1 MVLLRAQVLYGF
13 LACTDPFKL
22 PAERKFPWRHRA
34 NKRGISNASSIYC
47 ETKAQ
52 LEQVRDVML
61 EGIRDKMDLI
71 ASPSSKFARKARQ
84 EMQKRKETVPAHLE
98 PVLERMGERDAGYVE
113 IIVPQQRRK

>member
-22 PAERKFPWRHRA
+22 PAEREFPWRHRA

-61 EGIRDKMDLI
+61 EGIREKMDLI

-98 PVLERMGERDAGYVE
+98 PVLERMGERDADYVE
-113 IIVPQQRRK
+113 ITVPQPRR